1 VLIILS
7 DPHKREWLYLINTQ
21 DNFKRFL
28 WKGQASYKKSITY
41 RDKGS
46 VKDKSWNVMA
56 TIERVQGNYYIM
68 QKWKIRSI
76 IVYMHAET
84 HTHSVVTVEKF
95 SI

>member
-1 VLIILS
+1 MLIILS

-46 VKDKSWNVMA
+46 VKDKSWNVMP
-56 TIERVQGNYYIM
+56 TKQTNKDIDITRMHDSQKQNY
-68 QKWKIRSI
+68 
-76 IVYMHAET
+76 E
-84 HTHSVVTVEKF
+84 
-95 SI
+95 